1 MNTPLVD
8 QAPSPDSEAVGG
20 VIEFKICG
28 PAMPRARAWRMLGD
42 TDWMNRQ
49 VGGSSVLEPSISIQP
64 DGMPSIIGHL
74 SGPAGLKM
82 PFEEVWTSWAAGQ
95 YFRQVRD
102 IRSPLLRRTDYHA
115 QLHGV
120 GELVKPEITLRIT
133 VSTGLKGIISML
145 QVRPIRRKWQRILD
159 TLAEGHTPVRT
170 LPEAARVVMSRWEK
184 SAAPE
189 LVSAFRDH
197 FLTASPTDLQRLRG
211 FVLAD
216 QWGVPRAEVLDA
228 MLHGVE
234 AGALELYWSV
244 RCTRCLGQVAASAS
258 LSDLAGHANCPACR
272 IGFQT
277 DLGSNVEVLFS
288 PHPALISRVDEQFCT
303 LYPAA
308 SPDLFGV
315 FTLAPDQELWQT
327 IELPAG
333 HWKLGSGGEQP
344 DLLLV
349 SGGDSADAVD
359 SVDWQPGV
367 AGSMAVAAGTVKLR
381 LRNDASGRRRI
392 YLIRSNGDNR
402 IPASYM
408 TTYPGFRERMSHQ
421 VLAPDL
427 RISVRSVVLLFT
439 DLSGSTAMY
448 EELGDAKAFAVVRD
462 HFVILKAATAE
473 CGGAVVKTI
482 GDAVM
487 ASFHDVTDAMQCAL
501 RMQAE
506 FNAWATGLE
515 LDTPPQLKVGL
526 HVGSVLAVHTDASG
540 LDYFGGS
547 VNLAA
552 RAESAAKGGQI
563 VWTQRVQDDPR
574 IPELVAGAGHTVE
587 VMERE
592 LKGLKGA
599 TRLYRVCS

>member
-1 MNTPLVD
+1 MPRD
-8 QAPSPDSEAVGG
+8 QAWS
-20 VIEFKICG
+20 
-28 PAMPRARAWRMLGD
+28 MLGD

-49 VGGSSVLEPSISIQP
+49 IGSSSVQEPSISVQP
-64 DGMPSIIGHL
+64 DGMPSIVGHL
-74 SGPAGLKM
+74 LGPAGLKM
-82 PFEEVWTSWAAGQ
+82 PFEEVWTSWADGQ

-115 QLHGV
+115 QLHSV
-120 GELVKPEITLRIT
+120 GDLVEPEITLQLT
-133 VSTGLKGIISML
+133 VGTGLKSILSML
-145 QVRPIRRKWQRILD
+145 QVRPIRRKWQRILNE
-159 TLAEGHTPVRT
+159 LAEGRTPVRT
-170 LPEAARVVMSRWEK
+170 LPEAARVATERW
-184 SAAPE
+184 AALADPE
-189 LVSAFRDH
+189 LVSLFREL
-197 FLTASPTDLQRLRG
+197 FLTASPTELRRLRG
-211 FVLAD
+211 FALAD
-216 QWGVPRAEVLDA
+216 LWRRPRAEVLDA
-228 MLHGVE
+228 MLYGVE
-234 AGALELYWSV
+234 AGVLELYWSV
-244 RCTRCLGQVAASAS
+244 RCTRCLGQVAAATS
-258 LSDLAGHANCPACR
+258 LSELADHEACPACR

-288 PHPALISRVDEQFCT
+288 PHPALIPRVDEQFCT
-303 LYPAA
+303 LYPVA
-308 SPDLFGV
+308 SPDLYGV

-327 IELPAG
+327 IDLPAG
-333 HWKLGSGGEQP
+333 EWRLGSGGDES

-349 SGGDSADAVD
+349 SGAGAD
-359 SVDWQPGV
+359 SVDWHPGMT
-367 AGSMAVAAGTVKLR
+367 GSRAVAAGPVQLR
-381 LRNDASGRRRI
+381 LRNDSSGRRRI
-392 YLIRSNGDNR
+392 YLIGSSADDR

-408 TTYPGFRERMSHQ
+408 TSHPGFRERMSHQ

-462 HFVILKAATAE
+462 HFVILRRATAE

-487 ASFHDVTDAMQCAL
+487 ASFHDVPDAMRCAL

-506 FNAWATGLE
+506 FNAWAAV
-515 LDTPPQLKVGL
+515 LDLDISPQLKVGF

-563 VWTQRVQDDPR
+563 VWTQQVQDDPR
-574 IPELVAGAGHTVE
+574 IPRLVSDSGHTVE

-599 TRLYRVCS
+599 TRLYRVST